1 MTGISGTSKTE
12 RKYHYYQC
20 VTNRRDKSCD
30 KKTVGKE
37 YIEDLV
43 VNRLRDFLTPDNIST
58 IAREAVSYTHLD
70 VYKRQH
76 VLGDGV
82 RCFGCDVDHPVDVPP

>member
-20 VTNRRDKSCD
+20 VTNRHDKSCD

-43 VNRLRDFLTPDNIST
+43 VHKLREFLTPENINT
-58 IAREAVSYTHLD
+58 IAKEVVDLCERESDNGNA
-70 VYKRQH
+70 KR
-76 VLGDGV
+76 L
-82 RCFGCDVDHPVDVPP
+82 